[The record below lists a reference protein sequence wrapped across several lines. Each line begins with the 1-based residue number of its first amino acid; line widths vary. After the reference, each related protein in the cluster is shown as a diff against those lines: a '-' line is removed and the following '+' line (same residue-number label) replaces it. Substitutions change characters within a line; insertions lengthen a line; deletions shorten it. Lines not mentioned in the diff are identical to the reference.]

1 MTDHHVLVE
10 TLVDKANTEL
20 EQASERNFDK
30 LERSRAKLEES
41 AAMVATGGVEMAA
54 VATMFSTAVEAYTE
68 TSDKLLGGLERIEEA
83 LSDSGDRSNQ
93 QLSLYVDQAREII
106 DQSLL
111 SQKEIFEALR
121 SMQPKSIEPE
131 AVS

>member
-1 MTDHHVLVE
+1 
-10 TLVDKANTEL
+10 
-20 EQASERNFDK
+20 
-30 LERSRAKLEES
+30 
-41 AAMVATGGVEMAA
+41 MAA